1 MSVPIRGA
9 GETVSLEEA
18 RRLVDSGQARVTRAA
33 NPQLVP
39 VTPAGVTS
47 RGWRDDHV
55 GGGFGSVFMPDST
68 TGWDHRLSRKDLRET
83 YMKSAAV
90 RPCVDFIVRAL
101 STCPWRIIA
110 EPGVPKRDFNR
121 AVDLFTRPAPGH
133 SFRGVRAQYLND
145 LLVMDG
151 AVIEKV
157 FTRGGDLV
165 EFIPRDFARFA
176 VKWDYNGIIE
186 EFVQV
191 VKLSDKSEKKVRFT
205 PDQISY
211 SVLYPRTNSPY
222 GTPIIETITQEVAAL
237 ILASVD
243 IAAFFNDNE
252 IPQGILALGDVGE
265 EGYLRAKEEFTANK
279 GGKNNTKMYAT
290 YGPGEPPKW
299 VPFRRPYREQ
309 EIALIVPRIEKIIF
323 RNFGVTPLDMGQSAD
338 VNRSCYSADTETL
351 TQRGWKTLP
360 DLRDDDCVATF
371 NPETRQIEYRCSA
384 DGVYR
389 APYRG
394 EMVHFH
400 SLQVDVMVT
409 PDHRMWAR
417 DFSNSKL
424 GDGRHPYKTYRAH
437 ELEIANTR
445 WAFRGAVEHRGDRKE
460 GFVLPGCTVG
470 GGPNGDYPDRGIP
483 MDLFM
488 EFLGYW
494 LSEGHAKRYGKGTW
508 KINLCQSE
516 ASPVVE
522 RMQYVVDQMPVAFDR
537 RTSADNTRRWQ
548 VADKALCSWLIEHCG
563 QGAGEK
569 RLPEFIW
576 GLSRDQLEILYNALI
591 AGDGSRDP
599 RPNRKAA
606 CYYSKSK
613 QLADGVQLLAIS
625 LGYRAHISVVHQR
638 NGYDPVYRVSIVEGC
653 FEASVR
659 ANTNVDR
666 VEYDGEVYCFSV
678 PPNQLFLT
686 RRNGR
691 IAIQGNTAEAY
702 KELRVFNLFK
712 PLMDLMAEK
721 FTFDLLHE
729 IHPGLFLELV
739 HTAQIGDESTAVD
752 TDIPGEGEGASM
764 TSSGQV
770 PRGYRATPFFG
781 LSPGQRIT
789 AASRPDGMGM
799 ARPTRAAKP
808 IEYSTGSD
816 DDLLARFGGTKETAA
831 LTREALRLETVI
843 RVFIDEANQRLEEL
857 EPSHW
862 NQAKAILGDCQDQ
875 VVSVVDGA
883 ILTAEVESLRHV
895 MDVDPELGYSTVT
908 YGLSRAFGRTFN
920 KVFVI
925 PTFDDFADENADEV
939 DPFPRLAVLQ
949 WLKQAAAAPIR
960 ASLRD
965 AERSARAA

>member
-1 MSVPIRGA
+1 LSVPIRGA

-18 RRLVDSGQARVTRAA
+18 RRLVDTGQARVTRAA

-90 RPCVDFIVRAL
+90 RPCVDFIVRSL

-157 FTRGGDLV
+157 LTRGGDLV

-309 EIALIVPRIEKIIF
+309 EIALIVPRIERLVF
-323 RNFGVTPLDMGQSAD
+323 RNFGVTPLDMGVSSD
-338 VNRSCYSADTETL
+338 VNRS
-351 TQRGWKTLP
+351 
-360 DLRDDDCVATF
+360 
-371 NPETRQIEYRCSA
+371 
-384 DGVYR
+384 
-389 APYRG
+389 
-394 EMVHFH
+394 
-400 SLQVDVMVT
+400 
-409 PDHRMWAR
+409 
-417 DFSNSKL
+417 
-424 GDGRHPYKTYRAH
+424 
-437 ELEIANTR
+437 
-445 WAFRGAVEHRGDRKE
+445 
-460 GFVLPGCTVG
+460 
-470 GGPNGDYPDRGIP
+470 
-483 MDLFM
+483 
-488 EFLGYW
+488 
-494 LSEGHAKRYGKGTW
+494 
-508 KINLCQSE
+508 
-516 ASPVVE
+516 
-522 RMQYVVDQMPVAFDR
+522 
-537 RTSADNTRRWQ
+537 
-548 VADKALCSWLIEHCG
+548 
-563 QGAGEK
+563 
-569 RLPEFIW
+569 
-576 GLSRDQLEILYNALI
+576 
-591 AGDGSRDP
+591 
-599 RPNRKAA
+599 
-606 CYYSKSK
+606 
-613 QLADGVQLLAIS
+613 
-625 LGYRAHISVVHQR
+625 
-638 NGYDPVYRVSIVEGC
+638 
-653 FEASVR
+653 
-659 ANTNVDR
+659 
-666 VEYDGEVYCFSV
+666 
-678 PPNQLFLT
+678 
-686 RRNGR
+686 
-691 IAIQGNTAEAY
+691 TAESY

-729 IHPGLFLELV
+729 IHPGLYLELV

-831 LTREALRLETVI
+831 LTREARRLETVI

-862 NQAKAILGDCQDQ
+862 NQARAILGDCQDQ
-875 VVSVVDGA
+875 VVSAVDAA

-908 YGLSRAFGRTFN
+908 HGLSRAFGRTFN